1 MYKNTAEQEKSFVF
15 QRYYFSSSD
24 INRIISF
31 GVQ

>member
-15 QRYYFSSSD
+15 QRYYFSSE